1 MEGMDGNRPFPYNGD
16 QSSTPIQPQE
26 EPAERINIEQLQRL
40 VHMLDTSDV
49 SEIELKRAGEGVH
62 GMRLVLRKA
71 RVTAD
76 GERNGQVVVTA
87 TSAREIEQPTPAEPT
102 LHNVV
107 APLVGIFHSWARVK
121 GGSLVAVGDRV
132 KVGQLVATIQSLNV
146 LNEVDSPIAGRVTE
160 LLVQDGQAVE
170 YGQPLMVIDSK
181 EGA

>member
-1 MEGMDGNRPFPYNGD
+1 MGTDLPYNNGD
-16 QSSTPIQPQE
+16 TSSIAKQE

-49 SEIELKRAGEGVH
+49 SEIELKRAGDGMH

-71 RVTAD
+71 KVTAD
-76 GERNGQVVVTA
+76 GERNGQQVVITT
-87 TSAREIEQPTPAEPT
+87 TSAQAVEQPTPAEAT

-132 KVGQLVATIQSLNV
+132 KLGQLVATIQSLNV
-146 LNEVDSPIAGRVTE
+146 LNEVESP
-160 LLVQDGQAVE
+160 
-170 YGQPLMVIDSK
+170 
-181 EGA
+181 